1 MFLFR
6 LSVCLLALCSYT
18 LAASLI
24 PRSDAI
30 TNGLSSPSL
39 GGLVSRSL
47 GNLKRTFK
55 LKLDLPMPSLG
66 CLFSRHARECWRDN
80 FNILTDFDQE
90 FPQSSNVVTYDLEIT
105 NITLAPDGF
114 ERLVLAVNGQYPGPV
129 LQADWGDTMVVNVRN
144 SMRDNGTSIHFH
156 GLRQLDTNGQD
167 GVNGLTECPL
177 APGESK
183 TYRFKCTQFGTS
195 WYHSHY
201 TAQYGDGVVG
211 AIVIRGPA
219 NEEYDTDLGPYMLT
233 DWYHTPVGTLNWRAL
248 HSDLGSGPPEADNG
262 LINGTMV
269 NPDGPGGAYNR
280 ITVERGQR
288 YLLRV
293 INSGVNDFYHFSI
306 DNHIMTVISADF
318 IPITPFDTS
327 YISLGVGQRYD
338 VIFEANQDGDLFWIR
353 SEPDRTC
360 TRNRNGPNVRAIL
373 DYGGGGRG
381 EPDTQR
387 ANDIPEG
394 CQDMP
399 NLVPRVSNQVPRDGL
414 LESVRQLELDVGIVA
429 TNDGQLF
436 HWYLDGTAMR
446 IDWSRPTMQYVI
458 DGDFNFPREI
468 NLIELPQRDKWYYFV
483 IQEAPELNITVPH
496 PIHLHG
502 HDFYLLGTGSGQWD
516 RSLNGLQFDNPIR
529 RDTAMLPGQGY
540 MIMAFPA
547 DNPGAW
553 LMHCHIA
560 WHVGQGFS
568 LQFLEQRDQVLRT
581 LGDRGD
587 FERTCRQ
594 WRDYYRD
601 PVYRQEDS
609 GL

>member
-6 LSVCLLALCSYT
+6 LSACLLALCSYT
-18 LAASLI
+18 LAASLL
-24 PRSDAI
+24 PRSNDA
-30 TNGLSSPSL
+30 TDGLSSQPS
-39 GGLVSRSL
+39 GGLVART
-47 GNLKRTFK
+47 LKQIKSSFN
-55 LKLDLPMPSLG
+55 LKLDLPVPKLG
-66 CLFSRHARECWRDN
+66 CLFSSHSRYCWKDHYN
-80 FNILTDFDQE
+80 VLTDFDE
-90 FPQSSNVVTYDLEIT
+90 DFPDESNVVEYHLEIT

-129 LQADWGDTMVVNVRN
+129 LQADWGDTMVVHVKN
-144 SMRDNGTSIHFH
+144 SMQDNGTSIHFH
-156 GLRQLDTNGQD
+156 GLRQLNTNGYD
-167 GVNGLTECPL
+167 GVNGLTECPI
-177 APGESK
+177 AAGDSR
-183 TYRFKCTQFGTS
+183 TYRFKCSQYGTS
-195 WYHSHY
+195 WYHSHF

-219 NEEYDTDLGPYMLT
+219 NEDYDVDLGSYMLT
-233 DWYHTPVGTLNWRAL
+233 DWYHTPVGTLNWRSI
-248 HSDLGSGPPEADNG
+248 HSNLGTGPPTADNG

-269 NPDGPGGAYNR
+269 NPDGPGGSYNR
-280 ITVERGQR
+280 INVERGRR

-293 INSGVNDFYHFSI
+293 INSGVNDFMHFSI

-327 YISLGVGQRYD
+327 YISLGVGQRYN
-338 VIFEANQDGDLFWIR
+338 VIFEANQDGDDFWIR
-353 SEPDRTC
+353 YDPDRTC
-360 TRNRNGPNVRAIL
+360 TRNRNAGNIKAIL
-373 DYGGGGRG
+373 SYGGGGG
-381 EPDTQR
+381 EPNTQR
-387 ANDIPEG
+387 HDDIPEG
-394 CQDMP
+394 CNDMP
-399 NLVPRVSNQVPRDGL
+399 NLVPRVANQVPQDGL
-414 LESVRQLELDVGIVA
+414 LESIRSLELDAGVVQ

-446 IDWSRPTMQYVI
+446 IDWGRPTMQYVI

-468 NLIELPQRDKWYYFV
+468 NLIELPQKDRWYYFV

-502 HDFYLLGTGSGQWD
+502 HDFYLLGVGTGQWD
-516 RSLNGLQFDNPIR
+516 RSLDGLQFDNPIR
-529 RDTAMLPGQGY
+529 RDTAMLPGLGY
-540 MIMAFPA
+540 MIIAFPA

-568 LQFLEQRDQVLRT
+568 LQFLEQRDRVLST
-581 LGDRGD
+581 LGDRGEY
-587 FERTCRQ
+587 ERVCDG
-594 WRDYYRD
+594 WRDYYRN